1 MFLEKGWIIMIK
13 GNIVVA
19 MLLAGGQG
27 SRLKLLTREI
37 AKPAVCFGG
46 KYRII
51 DFTLSNA
58 TNSGIDNIGILTQY
72 KPFELNAHIG
82 IGECWDFDRITG
94 GLRIL
99 PPFMRGAKGDWY
111 TGTANSI
118 YQNIEYIDNLNAKY
132 VLVLSADHIYKMDYR
147 KLLKYH
153 MEKQADVTIASIEV
167 PWEEAYKFGILNVD
181 SDNKIVEFDEKP
193 EKPKNNMA
201 SMGIYVFNWDILKY
215 YLEKDNANRR
225 SEHDFGKN
233 VLPLMLSE
241 RNEMYAWIFKG
252 YWKDVGTVRSYW
264 EANMDLL
271 NRGSGLNLYDKD
283 WRIYTRTK
291 HLPPQY
297 IGSKS
302 IINDSLINEGCIIEG
317 EVNNSVVFSG
327 ATIEEGAVI
336 NDSIIFSNAVIK
348 TGVVLDKAIVMENT
362 VVHPDERI
370 SKEWEDDICLIE
382 QDVIGTG
389 QGEAL
394 YA

>member
-1 MFLEKGWIIMIK
+1 MIK
-13 GNIVVA
+13 SNNVVA

-27 SRLKLLTREI
+27 SRLKLLTQEI

-58 TNSGIDNIGILTQY
+58 TNSGISNIGILTQY

-99 PPFMRGAKGDWY
+99 PPFMRGTEGDWY
-111 TGTANSI
+111 TGTANAI
-118 YQNIEYIDNLNAKY
+118 YQNIEYIDSLDAKY
-132 VLVLSADHIYKMDYR
+132 VLILSADHIYKMDYR
-147 KLLKYH
+147 KLFKYH
-153 MEKQADVTIASIEV
+153 IEKDADVTIATIEV
-167 PWEEAYKFGILNVD
+167 PWREAYKFGILNVD
-181 SDNKIVEFDEKP
+181 SDNKVVEFDEKP
-193 EKPKNNMA
+193 KNPRNNMA
-201 SMGIYVFNWDILKY
+201 SMGIYIFNWDILKY
-215 YLEKDNANRR
+215 YLKKDDKNRR

-233 VLPLMLSE
+233 VLPLML
-241 RNEMYAWIFKG
+241 NEGNKMYAWVFKG
-252 YWKDVGTVRSYW
+252 YWKDVGTIRSYW

-271 NRGSGLNLYDKD
+271 DKNSGLNLYDRD

-297 IGSKS
+297 IGKNSVVR
-302 IINDSLINEGCIIEG
+302 DSLINEGCTIEG

-327 ATIEEGAVI
+327 ATVEEGAIV
-336 NDSIIFSNAVIK
+336 NGSIIFSNAVIK
-348 TGVVLDKAIVMENT
+348 KGAVLNKAIVLENT
-362 VVHPDERI
+362 IVQPDKKI
-370 SKEWEDDICLIE
+370 CKEYEDDICLIE
-382 QDVIGTG
+382 QGSVSIE
-389 QGEAL
+389 QEEAL